1 MINHLRGRFTL
12 DADDAAVGMIVVG
25 IEARYTAVLDGGDG
39 RAVGGA
45 KSAITPNR
53 VG

>member
-1 MINHLRGRFTL
+1 MINQLRGSLTL

-25 IEARYTAVLDGGDG
+25 IEARHPAILDGGNG

-45 KSAITPNR
+45 ESAITPNS